1 MLKLIGIA
9 AACIGVLIVVVL
21 AYAATR
27 PGSFRVARS
36 TIINA
41 PAETIFPLI
50 NDYRRWSAWSPY
62 ETKDPQM
69 KRSYG
74 RTTTGK
80 GATYAWEGDS
90 NVGAGNMAIADS
102 VPPSKVH
109 IKLNMLKP
117 IEAHNDVLFTLEF
130 ERQRDQGH
138 LGHAGA
144 RAVPRQGHARL
155 FQCRQNG
162 RRRFRGGPRQSQAGC
177 GKPVAVAGDAER
189 RSGENPHKRQ

>member
-1 MLKLIGIA
+1 MLKVVWIA

-21 AYAATR
+21 AYAMTK
-27 PGSFRVARS
+27 PDSFRVARS
-36 TIINA
+36 TVINA

-62 ETKDPQM
+62 EAKDPQM

-74 RTTTGK
+74 STTTGK

-102 VPPSKVH
+102 VPSSKVH

-117 IEAHNDVLFTLEF
+117 IEAHNDVTFTLE
-130 ERQRDQGH
+130 
-138 LGHAGA
+138 
-144 RAVPRQGHARL
+144 P
-155 FQCRQNG
+155 
-162 RRRFRGGPRQSQAGC
+162 
-177 GKPVAVAGDAER
+177 
-189 RSGENPHKRQ
+189 SGEATKVTWDMQGPVPYLAKVMHVFFNFDKMVGGDFEAGLANLKRVAEGR